1 MKVELKLSKN
11 RIELDKYQLRSL
23 KLKLDEKRIDKRAEY
38 IVNLDS
44 DRDDMLIICSPSTSY
59 KVNVEKGC
67 LVLDNLSDPNALYQ
81 YLTSQGY
88 AIIYSKIS
96 QIIPTLRGE
105 AA

>member
-11 RIELDKYQLRSL
+11 RRELNEEQLRDL
-23 KLKLDEKRIDKRAEY
+23 KLRLDEKRIDKRAEY

-81 YLTSQGY
+81 YLTSQEY
-88 AIIYSKIS
+88 AITSSKIS